1 MRTTP
6 TLALIAL
13 VVFASAAFADE
24 PTTWLN
30 VHVTETSENAD
41 VRVHLPMDLV
51 LAVLNGISV
60 ENFDRGM
67 VDLDLEMADT
77 EIDWAQLI
85 QAVRTSPDG
94 EYVTITS
101 DEADVRVVKQA
112 GMMLVDVLEK
122 AHDHAEVQV
131 RIPVSMLDAFS
142 VDEQNRFDVAAFLRS
157 FDERPDGELVR
168 VTSNEANVRVWVE

>member
-1 MRTTP
+1 MRTTT

-13 VVFASAAFADE
+13 VLFATAAFAEE
-24 PTTWLN
+24 PATWLN

-41 VRVHLPMDLV
+41 VRVHLPMNLV
-51 LAVLNGISV
+51 LAVLDGIRV
-60 ENFDRGM
+60 EHFDRGI
-67 VDLDLEMADT
+67 VDLDLDMGDA
-77 EIDWAQLI
+77 EIDWTQVI

-94 EYVTITS
+94 EYVTISS
-101 DEADVRVVKQA
+101 DDADVRVVKQA

-122 AHDHAEVQV
+122 AQDHAEIRI

-142 VDEQNRFDVAAFLRS
+142 VDEHNRFDVAAFLRS
-157 FDERPDGELVR
+157 FEELPDGELIR